1 MMKTLQDYNVFFS
14 KRQQEIVNTLVESNP
29 ILATVPVKT
38 ASHGYKHAY
47 AKVTRIQG
55 PQEVQR
61 DEELPEVGISFE
73 LADVTLGKIG
83 GKLPIPKDSARQLGG
98 YDRFVNDRVP
108 SILANGANSNE
119 KKIYYD
125 GFVKFAVQ
133 NGRMYN
139 GGGSTA
145 DAQSSMVAVHWDYA
159 TTCGLINPN
168 APSTHRLFETSFLNG
183 GYESEIAY
191 TGADSQLHK
200 TIGKVFVIEM
210 EYGLMLG
217 NPNYVAGIANIEFS
231 ANVSDPDKID
241 GLPSPMQIGKLISSV
256 RGTPGSTYVYCS
268 PMLLQA
274 LAVKYNL
281 GKVYING
288 SQNPQNVR
296 YDIRDWN
303 GIRFVSSYN
312 LLDGTEAKMSGLP
325 TL

>member
-1 MMKTLQDYNVFFS
+1 MMKTLQDYNVFFA
-14 KRQQEIVNTLVESNP
+14 KRQQEMVNTLVEENP

-47 AKVTRIQG
+47 AQVRKATG

-61 DEELPEVGISFE
+61 DEELPEVAISFA

-83 GKLPIPKDSARQLGG
+83 GKMPIPKDSARQLGG
-98 YDRFVNDRVP
+98 YDKFVNERVP
-108 SILANGANSNE
+108 TILGIAANSNE
-119 KKIYYD
+119 RKIYYD

-133 NGRMYN
+133 NGKMYN
-139 GGGSTA
+139 GGGTTD
-145 DAQSSMVAVHWDYA
+145 DAQHSMVAVHWDQA
-159 TTCGLINPN
+159 STCGLINPN
-168 APSTHRLFETSFLNG
+168 APSTHRLFETGFLNG
-183 GYESEIAY
+183 GYETEIAY
-191 TGADSQLHK
+191 TAEDGTLKKA
-200 TIGKVFVIEM
+200 IGKIFTIEM

-241 GLPSPMQIGKLISSV
+241 GLPSPMQIGKLLSGV
-256 RGTPGSTYVYCS
+256 RGNPGNTLVYCD
-268 PMLLQA
+268 PTLLQA
-274 LAVKYNL
+274 LAIKYNM
-281 GKVYING
+281 GKVYVNAG
-288 SQNPQNVR
+288 QNPQNVR